1 MLIPIFAF
9 LGVFVLIAAG
19 GLLLFYREEMLQR
32 ISDAINPQPKQ
43 KSLMSAIQQT
53 GLSLGGVVEHF
64 ESVIPKSQAEV
75 SVVLQRL
82 QRAGLRDESAKRIFY
97 GSKALVPLAL
107 CAVILVSGLGDMA
120 GSEGVFFCLSHCL
133 GAGISGTGFLA

>member
-120 GSEGVFFCLSHCL
+120 GSEGVFFVYLIAL
-133 GAGISGTGFLA
+133 ALGFLA